1 MKNKADQHDTL
12 YQHPGAIGVRP
23 SAESPFVTATA
34 SGISTTLVLLDSGI
48 SAVAALPRVKTEDR
62 PKVYCPFCG
71 RRGKY
76 NKNRDPKFTRLEFF
90 SHLSGDEDVSTQILL
105 ISSTSVPLPGLLINW
120 RYIVLLIGKSK
131 AIFHADGAILLFY
144 TLCLVMALTRLVSR
158 SHSAMTKLIGGQT
171 LWSSRK
177 ISPYLP
183 LR

>member
-23 SAESPFVTATA
+23 SADSPFVTATA

-48 SAVAALPRVKTEDR
+48 SAVAALPRVKTEER

-90 SHLSGDEDVSTQILL
+90 SHLSGDERCVDSDLANIQHQRAIAWITDQLEIYRLA
-105 ISSTSVPLPGLLINW
+105 NW
-120 RYIVLLIGKSK
+120 GFLKNG
-131 AIFHADGAILLFY
+131 
-144 TLCLVMALTRLVSR
+144 R
-158 SHSAMTKLIGGQT
+158 S
-171 LWSSRK
+171 
-177 ISPYLP
+177 LP
-183 LR
+183 LQLI